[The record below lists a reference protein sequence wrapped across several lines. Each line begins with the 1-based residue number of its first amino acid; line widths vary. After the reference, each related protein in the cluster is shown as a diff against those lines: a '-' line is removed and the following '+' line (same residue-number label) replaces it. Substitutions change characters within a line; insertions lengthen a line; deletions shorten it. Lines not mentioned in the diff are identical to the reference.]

1 MKNFITFEGCEG
13 SGKSTQIRLFKE
25 YLDKHGVKY
34 AAFREPGGTEISEKI
49 REMILDVKNDGMTD
63 ECEALLYAA
72 ARAQLI
78 KEKIMP
84 AIKSG
89 NLVVCDRFVDSSVA
103 YQGYARG
110 LGEGYV
116 KKINDY
122 ALKNCMPDYTV
133 FLNISPTAA
142 FLRKGG
148 ADENDRLERAG
159 LKFHEEVYRGYSE
172 IAKSEKNRFLLID
185 CSGTKAE
192 THAKIV
198 AALKAKGVI

>member
-25 YLDKHGVKY
+25 YLDKSGVKY
-34 AAFREPGGTEISEKI
+34 ASFREPGGTEISEKI
-49 REMILDVKNDGMTD
+49 REMILDVKSEGMTN

-78 KEKIMP
+78 KEKILP
-84 AIKSG
+84 ALSEG
-89 NLVVCDRFVDSSVA
+89 NLVICDRYVDSSVA

-110 LGEGYV
+110 LGAEYV

-122 ALKNCMPDYTV
+122 AINACMPRFTV
-133 FLNISPTAA
+133 FLNISPTDA

-159 LKFHEEVYRGYSE
+159 LKFHEEVYRGYLE
-172 IAKSEKNRFLLID
+172 IAKNESFRFLLID
-185 CSGTKAE
+185 CGGTKWE
-192 THAKIV
+192 TNKKIIT
-198 AALKAKGVI
+198 ALKDRGVI

>member
-1 MKNFITFEGCEG
+1 MEKFITFEGCEG

-25 YLDKHGVKY
+25 YLDKNGIKY
-34 AAFREPGGTEISEKI
+34 ASFREPGGTEISEKI
-49 REMILDVKNDGMTD
+49 REMILDVKNGGMTD

-78 KEKIMP
+78 KEQILP
-84 AIKSG
+84 ALNNG

-110 LGEGYV
+110 LGAEYV

-122 ALKNCMPDYTV
+122 AFKNCMPAFTV

-148 ADENDRLERAG
+148 ADENDRLEQAG
-159 LKFHEEVYRGYSE
+159 LKFHEEVYRGYLE
-172 IAKSEKNRFLLID
+172 IAKNESDRFLLID
-185 CSGTKAE
+185 CGGTKAE
-192 THAKIV
+192 THRKII
-198 AALKAKGVI
+198 AALKGKGII